1 MSDEQ
6 ELDSNQNQELGGGE
20 NLDKVIQVQGLYQ
33 EWFLD
38 YASYVIL
45 ERAVP
50 HLHDGLKPVQRR
62 ILHSLWEMDD
72 GRFNKVAN
80 VIGNTMK
87 YHPHGDAS
95 IGDAMVQIGQKEL
108 LIDTQGNWGN
118 IHTGDSAAA
127 ARYIEARLS
136 KFALDVAFN
145 PKTTSWL
152 ASYDGRNKEPD
163 TLPMKFP
170 LLLTQGVEGIAVG
183 LACKILPH
191 NFNELIDASIDVLKE
206 KRIHLLPDF
215 LTGGLMDA
223 ADYNSGL
230 RGGRVRV
237 RARIKKED
245 NKTLQIS
252 EIPFGTT
259 TSSLI
264 DSILKANDKGKIKI
278 RKIEDNTAGVVEII
292 VHLATGVSP
301 DKTIDA
307 LYAFTDCGVS
317 ISPNVCVI
325 EDDKPAFIGVEELLR
340 RSTYRTR
347 DLIKWELD
355 IKKGELQ
362 ESWHFASLEK
372 IFIEKRIYRNIEES
386 ETWEEIISTIHAG
399 LKPHVKKF
407 NRPITDEDVAKLTE
421 IKIKRISRFD
431 AKKADDYIIHLE
443 EEIALVEDKLN
454 HLIETTI
461 AYFKELKHKYGKG
474 RERRTEIKTF
484 DTVQAAQVA
493 IANAKLYA
501 NKAEGFVG
509 IGLKRDEGEFVSDCS
524 DIDDIIVFRRDGVMM
539 VKKVEA
545 KSFFGKD
552 IIHVAVWKKDDK
564 RTIYNLIYRD
574 GKSGPALLKR
584 FGVTAITRDKEYA
597 LTKGAAG
604 SEIIHFSANPNGE
617 AEVVTINLKPLPKLK
632 KLKFDID
639 FSEQLIKG
647 RDAIGNV
654 VTKYPVR
661 KIELKSAGISTLGA
675 RSIWIDE
682 TVQRLNDEGRGRLLG
697 EFEPDDKLLILQT
710 SGEFSLI
717 SPDLSTHFPENM
729 SLVEKW
735 IPEKPI
741 SCVYYD
747 GEKENWFVKRF
758 VIEGG
763 ARNGKF
769 VTEHAQSKAS
779 VVTTFFTPKVIVRLN
794 KKFKQAQG
802 KDDFEIELKDF
813 ISLKGM
819 KALGNRV
826 STLPVLD
833 VQLLP
838 IDELI
843 EAEESEKFWTTVRS
857 ARLAN
862 AIEKMPEIHQNPDDI
877 EFEIDGLNDEINR
890 FKKEVQKPKE
900 PGTQGELF

>member
-1 MSDEQ
+1 MGDEL
-6 ELDSNQNQELGGGE
+6 EFESNNETGGGE

-95 IGDAMVQIGQKEL
+95 IGDAMVQLGQKEL

-118 IHTGDSAAA
+118 IYTGDSAAA

-145 PKTTSWL
+145 PKTTNWL
-152 ASYDGRNKEPD
+152 ASYDGRNKEPE
-163 TLPMKFP
+163 TLPIKFP
-170 LLLTQGVEGIAVG
+170 LLLAQGVEGIAVG

-191 NFNELIDASIDVLKE
+191 NFIELIDASIDVLRE

-223 ADYNSGL
+223 ADYNAGL
-230 RGGRVRV
+230 RGGKIRV

-245 NKTLQIS
+245 NKTLSIS

-259 TSSLI
+259 TGSLI

-278 RKIEDNTAGVVEII
+278 RKVEDNTAGNVEII
-292 VHLATGVSP
+292 IHLATGVSP

-307 LYAFTDCGVS
+307 LYAFTDCEVS

-325 EDDKPAFIGVEELLR
+325 ENDKPVFIGVDELLR

-347 DLIKWELD
+347 DLIQWELN
-355 IKKGELQ
+355 IKKNEL
-362 ESWHFASLEK
+362 EEAWHFASLEK
-372 IFIEKRIYRNIEES
+372 IFIEKRIYRNIEDC

-399 LKPHVKKF
+399 LRPYVKKF
-407 NRPITDEDVAKLTE
+407 IRPVTDEDVAKLTE

-431 AKKADDYIIHLE
+431 AKKADDHIAHLE
-443 EEIALVEDKLN
+443 EEITLVKDKLE
-454 HLIETTI
+454 HLTETTI

-474 RERRTEIKTF
+474 KERKTEIKTF

-493 IANAKLYA
+493 IANAKLFA

-509 IGLKRDEGEFVSDCS
+509 IGLKRDEGEFVCDCS
-524 DIDDIIVFRRDGVMM
+524 DIDDIIVFRRDGIML

-574 GKSGPALLKR
+574 GKNGAALLKR
-584 FGVTAITRDKEYA
+584 FAVTAITRDKEYN
-597 LTKGAAG
+597 LTKGTTG
-604 SEIIHFSANPNGE
+604 SEIVHFTANPNGE
-617 AEVVTINLKPLPKLK
+617 AEVVTILLKPLPKLK

-654 VTKYPVR
+654 VTKYSV
-661 KIELKSAGISTLGA
+661 KKVEMKSAGISTLGA

-682 TVQRLNDEGRGRLLG
+682 TVQRMNDEGRGRLLG
-697 EFEPDDKLLILQT
+697 EFEADEKILILQ
-710 SGEFSLI
+710 SNGEFNLI

-729 SLVEKW
+729 VLVEKW
-735 IPEKPI
+735 IPEKPV

-747 GEKENWFVKRF
+747 GEKDHWFVKRF
-758 VIEGG
+758 LIDSG
-763 ARNGKF
+763 ARSGKF
-769 VTEHAQSKAS
+769 ITEHPQSKAT
-779 VVTTFFTPKVIVRLN
+779 VVTTLFAPKVSVRLN
-794 KKFKQAQG
+794 RKFKQAQG
-802 KDDFEIELKDF
+802 KEDYELDLKDF

-819 KALGNRV
+819 KALGNRL

-833 VQLLP
+833 AILLP
-838 IDELI
+838 SDEET
-843 EAEESEKFWTTVRS
+843 EAEEAEKFWTSVRS
-857 ARLAN
+857 SRLATSL
-862 AIEKMPEIHQNPDDI
+862 EKMPEIHQNPDDI
-877 EFEIDGLNDEINR
+877 EFEIEELTEEMDR
-890 FKKEVQKPKE
+890 FKKEVQKKPEE
-900 PGTQGELF
+900 PGKQGQLF